1 MTFRHYSRSP
11 QVRSPFGAVPCNT
24 TVRLSCQVDS
34 CQAQETT
41 CTLRIWIDGEGETLT
56 TMNRGEDGMF
66 STTLTRDTPA
76 IVWYSFIIF
85 QADGTEVRIGA
96 PAGAQGG
103 EGVVYDYAEVPSFQL
118 TVYQPRRQRPAWYEN
133 GQMDRY
139 VPQDS
144 AGLLNQKSIR
154 FSCVGQTGYS
164 IHEYTNYADWF
175 LFHFY
180 DVLPVFPLQFE
191 FLFF

>member
-1 MTFRHYSRSP
+1 MTIRHNSRSP
-11 QVRSPFGAVPCNT
+11 LFRSPFGAVPCNT

-41 CTLRIWIDGEGETLT
+41 CTLRIWIDGEGETLIA
-56 TMNRGEDGMF
+56 MDRGESGMF
-66 STTLTRDTPA
+66 STTFTRDTPA
-76 IVWYSFIIF
+76 IVWYSFIIC

-133 GQMDRY
+133 GIAIKSSRT
-139 VPQDS
+139 VLRATPHGVRGLPPS
-144 AGLLNQKSIR
+144 AQSPDAAAP
-154 FSCVGQTGYS
+154 STS
-164 IHEYTNYADWF
+164 
-175 LFHFY
+175 
-180 DVLPVFPLQFE
+180 
-191 FLFF
+191 